1 MVLELP
7 VSLFL
12 MECLYT
18 LKAMRHDIEPDC
30 SLEIGSICG
39 LWLL

>member
-1 MVLELP
+1 MLELP
-7 VSLFL
+7 LVLAIK
-12 MECLYT
+12 ECSYT
-18 LKAMRHDIEPDC
+18 SKALRNDAEPDC